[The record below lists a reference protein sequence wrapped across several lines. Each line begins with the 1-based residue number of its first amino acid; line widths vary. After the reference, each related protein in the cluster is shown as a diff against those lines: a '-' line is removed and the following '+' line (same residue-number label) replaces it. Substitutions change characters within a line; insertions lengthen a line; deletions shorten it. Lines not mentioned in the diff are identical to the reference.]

1 MSEPVIRL
9 TDPSDK
15 AAWVRL
21 FAAYREFYQQPA
33 DDAVVQRVW
42 SWILDP
48 QHETNCVVAEIDDVV
63 VGIADYRVYARPL
76 AGATGIWLDDLFT
89 DPNFRGHGIGRSLIE
104 YLQSLARQQGHSI
117 VRWTT
122 AEDNATAQRLYDTL
136 ATRATWVT
144 YDATP

>member
-1 MSEPVIRL
+1 MSDSVIRPA
-9 TDPSDK
+9 TPADK
-15 AAWVRL
+15 ATWAPL
-21 FAAYREFYQQPA
+21 FAAYREFYRQTA

-48 QHETNCVVAEIDDVV
+48 QHETHCVVAEIDDVI
-63 VGIADYRVYARPL
+63 VGIAHYRAYARPL

-89 DPNFRGHGIGRSLIE
+89 DPHSRGNGIGRGLIE
-104 YLQSLARQQGHSI
+104 YLQGLARRDGHSI

-136 ATRATWVT
+136 ATRTTWVT